1 MSSLGIKIERT
12 DGFSHC
18 PEISITGLAP
28 GEYSVFLNGERTG
41 KVTADASGAVYVGS
55 EEASGG
61 TVLSVEI
68 TADPTKLY
76 TDAALFGCHSVKC
89 TALRGLSI
97 NSERVFDS
105 PLFARSGG
113 S

>member
-1 MSSLGIKIERT
+1 MQGFIFCFWVNIYIFFCKTASFELSGGRISLFEYAADMSSLGMKIERT
-12 DGFSHC
+12 AGFSHC

-41 KVTADASGAVYVGS
+41 KVTVDASGAVYVGS

-68 TADPTKLY
+68 TADPTK
-76 TDAALFGCHSVKC
+76 
-89 TALRGLSI
+89 
-97 NSERVFDS
+97 
-105 PLFARSGG
+105 
-113 S
+113 

>member
-1 MSSLGIKIERT
+1 MSSLGLKIERT

-41 KVTADASGAVYVGS
+41 KVTADDSGAVYVGS
-55 EEASGG
+55 EAASGG

-68 TADPTKLY
+68 TADPTK
-76 TDAALFGCHSVKC
+76 
-89 TALRGLSI
+89 
-97 NSERVFDS
+97 
-105 PLFARSGG
+105 
-113 S
+113 